1 MSELK
6 NLLKS
11 ISNDDNKISK
21 EIAFSIL
28 KYSKNLEIIK
38 MANNIIKDEALE
50 IDLWELESLVNSLG
64 FDYKHIKVDNVGIKD
79 V

>member
-11 ISNDDNKISK
+11 IGNDDSKISK

-38 MANNIIKDEALE
+38 MANNITKEEVLE
-50 IDLWELESLVNSLG
+50 IDLWELESLVNSLD